1 MTATQDT
8 PVLTAADRASIAKAR
23 ELVQVRTATVCELTG
38 EENLDDAYVVAF
50 GRAQFEIGNLL
61 YIIERLGGAR

>member
-1 MTATQDT
+1 MTTTRDT
-8 PVLTAADRASIAKAR
+8 PALTDADRASIAKAR
-23 ELVQVRTATVCELTG
+23 ELVQVRTSTVCEFTG
-38 EENLDDAYVVAF
+38 EQELSLAFVVAF